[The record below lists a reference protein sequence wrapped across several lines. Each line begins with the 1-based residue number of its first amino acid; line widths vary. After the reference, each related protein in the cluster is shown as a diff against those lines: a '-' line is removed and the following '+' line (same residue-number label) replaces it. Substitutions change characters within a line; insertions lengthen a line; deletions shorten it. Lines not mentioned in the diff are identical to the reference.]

1 MFRTLL
7 MAALLLVGG
16 VVARYVDQSAHQPA
30 AAMTVDTPAPANSR
44 TMEIKASNGGHFAVE
59 ARVDGR
65 RIDFMVDTGASQITL
80 RESDAARLGIHPSQR
95 DYSVRISTANGE
107 GRAALVQ
114 LVERF
119 RSSNHIQSSIGWD
132 MSARRRNPT
141 DKFHGIARLGMVEVG
156 NIVVRDI
163 PALITPDNALAVNL
177 LGMSF
182 LSHVRWTHE
191 HGKLT
196 LEQ

>member
-1 MFRTLL
+1 
-7 MAALLLVGG
+7 
-16 VVARYVDQSAHQPA
+16 
-30 AAMTVDTPAPANSR
+30 
-44 TMEIKASNGGHFAVE
+44 MEIKASNGGHFAVE
-59 ARVDGR
+59 ERVDGR

-114 LVERF
+114 L
-119 RSSNHIQSSIGWD
+119 
-132 MSARRRNPT
+132 
-141 DKFHGIARLGMVEVG
+141 GMVEVG
-156 NIVVRDI
+156 DIVVRDI

-182 LSHVRWTHE
+182 LSRVRWTHE
-191 HGKLT
+191 RGKLT

>member
-1 MFRTLL
+1 
-7 MAALLLVGG
+7 MAAFLLVGG
-16 VVARYVDQSAHQPA
+16 VVAARYVDQSAHTS
-30 AAMTVDTPAPANSR
+30 AAMAVESQAPANSR
-44 TMEIKASNGGHFAVE
+44 TMELKAGSGGHFEVE

-65 RIDFMVDTGASQITL
+65 RLGFVVDTGASQITL

-95 DYSVRISTANGE
+95 DYSIRINTANGE

-114 LVERF
+114 
-119 RSSNHIQSSIGWD
+119 
-132 MSARRRNPT
+132 
-141 DKFHGIARLGMVEVG
+141 LGMVEVG

-163 PALITPDNALAVNL
+163 PALVTRDDALSINL

-182 LSHVRWTHE
+182 LSRVRWTHE
-191 HGKLT
+191 RGRLT